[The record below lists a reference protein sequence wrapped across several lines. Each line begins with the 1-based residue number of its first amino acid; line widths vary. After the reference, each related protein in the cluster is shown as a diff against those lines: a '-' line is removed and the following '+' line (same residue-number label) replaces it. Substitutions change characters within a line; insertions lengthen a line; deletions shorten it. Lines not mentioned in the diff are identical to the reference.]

1 MKQEKFHTKDTKTP
15 KAKIKLIFAYLAQN
29 LRANAKEVALENTNK
44 HYVECENCIYMYHCE
59 RTYMGG
65 CDTGVEWEK
74 EEKEKDEY

>member
-1 MKQEKFHTKDTKTP
+1 
-15 KAKIKLIFAYLAQN
+15 LIFVCLAKN
-29 LRANAKEVALENTNK
+29 LQANVKDNVLAVYNMDNIVK
-44 HYVECENCIYMYHCE
+44 CENCIYMYHCE